1 MLSMFL
7 NNIKV
12 TGGDIEY
19 PTWQLLTFIYLAVM
33 LLLNMIV

>member
-1 MLSMFL
+1 MFL

-19 PTWQLLTFIYLAVM
+19 STWQLLTFIYLAVM
-33 LLLNMIV
+33 LHLNMIV

>member
-1 MLSMFL
+1 MLSMLL

-12 TGGDIEY
+12 TDGHIGF